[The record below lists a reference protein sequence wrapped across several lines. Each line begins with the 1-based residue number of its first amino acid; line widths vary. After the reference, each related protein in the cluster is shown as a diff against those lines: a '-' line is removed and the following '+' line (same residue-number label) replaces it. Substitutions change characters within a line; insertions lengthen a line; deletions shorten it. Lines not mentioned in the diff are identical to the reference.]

1 MKAKKPTKSTASIDT
16 VSEAIAELTR
26 VIDKLALSTA
36 KGFSETAS
44 QRSLDHGMERVETR
58 LDDIEFRIGKIES
71 NHDRRL
77 GNLED
82 KYRILSTAFEK
93 QLKIKLPK

>member
-1 MKAKKPTKSTASIDT
+1 MKAAKPTKSKATIDT
-16 VSEAIAELTR
+16 VSDAIAELSR
-26 VIDKLALSTA
+26 VVDKLALSTA

-44 QRSLDHGMERVETR
+44 QHSVNRIESR

-71 NHDRRL
+71 NHERRL
-77 GNLED
+77 DIVED
-82 KYRILSTAFEK
+82 KIRILSTAFEK